1 MHLTD
6 VAVARGS
13 SVLAKSVT
21 PSRIEEN
28 MKVVKLSSQDVASL
42 NEISKNGV
50 TRFVYRKWLPIQSCV
65 DVFAEGCLAAE
76 FGVNFGF
83 PDKQ

>member
-1 MHLTD
+1 M
-6 VAVARGS
+6 ARGS

-28 MKVVKLSSQDVASL
+28 RNLVALDKEDVDLIAKYSAEL
-42 NEISKNGV
+42 AATSGFQ
-50 TRFVYRKWLPIQSCV
+50 RFVFPP
-65 DVFAEGCLAAE
+65 